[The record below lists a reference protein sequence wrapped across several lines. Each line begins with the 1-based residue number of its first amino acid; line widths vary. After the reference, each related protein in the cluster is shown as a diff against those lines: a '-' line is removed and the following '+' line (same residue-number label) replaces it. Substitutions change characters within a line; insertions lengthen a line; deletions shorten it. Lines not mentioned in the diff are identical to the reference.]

1 MNDDISER
9 NKQYLAGLKKAEEDE
24 KRHKEIRRI
33 VEEVNR
39 VEREKA
45 KSLALAEGRE
55 WYEVSEVEE
64 VDAAAAEERKAAKTR
79 C

>member
-1 MNDDISER
+1 MNDDIAER

-39 VEREKA
+39 VERKKA

-55 WYEVSEVEE
+55 WYEVSGVEE
-64 VDAAAAEERKAAKTR
+64 VDAAAAEARTR

>member
-1 MNDDISER
+1 MNDDIAER
-9 NKQYLAGLKKAEEDE
+9 NKQYLAGLKKGEEDE

-33 VEEVNR
+33 VEEINR

-64 VDAAAAEERKAAKTR
+64 VDSAAAEERKAAKTR